1 MGSIPDEDGSFHHP
15 VSVFRRD
22 DAHEDLLFKE
32 PFMRIQIQT
41 FRHLDVKRVLLMSP
55 LLKRRVLNTLCE

>member
-1 MGSIPDEDGSFHHP
+1 MGCIPDEDGSFHHP
-15 VSVFRRD
+15 VSVFRQD

-41 FRHLDVKRVLLMSP
+41 FRHLDVKRVLLTSP
-55 LLKRRVLNTLCE
+55 LLK